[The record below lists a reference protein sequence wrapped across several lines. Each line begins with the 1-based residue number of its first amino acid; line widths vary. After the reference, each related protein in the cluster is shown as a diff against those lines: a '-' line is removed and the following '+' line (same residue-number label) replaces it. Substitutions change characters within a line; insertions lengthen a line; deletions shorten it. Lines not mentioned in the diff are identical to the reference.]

1 MSKDTDSL
9 SPLGRA
15 YSLGALFVAE
25 MLLLVLL
32 YQVLSDL
39 ECRATGIETA
49 CRGLRFVALWLL
61 CAGSLVGIYLW
72 ARPVARSEFASTASA
87 APGGAPW
94 ALLHGAGVL
103 AMVAPLVLVAP
114 EALSAEFARVFP
126 LAALGA
132 LMAAL
137 GGVLWLM
144 RPSAWIAWLRGR
156 TLSLVAIA
164 AFAAALPGAVVLAG
178 PLWSVQAITDVTFIA
193 VFLLLRL
200 FVEDVVVDPATY
212 VIGTPEFRVMVAD
225 SCSGIEG
232 LVLITAFLALYG
244 LLFRDELRLRRFGLV
259 IWPIALL
266 VSWLFNAVRITVL
279 ILIGVHVSPELAV
292 NGFHSFAGWLMFTA
306 LSISVLVVV
315 GRSGYALQ
323 AAAVPRVRSVAPMAE
338 DDVAG
343 RILPFIVFALS
354 GLIAQAFWR
363 EPALAYPVQVG
374 MMLAALW
381 WVRGTVRQHLAWPSA
396 LSVIAGGL
404 IGVAW
409 IVTAP
414 AAEPPS
420 EALLSLGAG
429 TFALWAGMRILG
441 TVALVP
447 VIEELFFR
455 GYVQARLDR
464 GTLVSRIIAIA
475 ISAGLF
481 ALVHGR
487 WIEAGL
493 AGVVFSLVY
502 MRNGRLADA
511 MAAHAVANAVIAA
524 VALWRGDWAL
534 I

>member
-25 MLLLVLL
+25 MVLLVLL

-61 CAGSLVGIYLW
+61 CAGSLVGVYLW
-72 ARPVARSEFASTASA
+72 ARPVARSDFADAANA
-87 APGGAPW
+87 APGGWSW
-94 ALLHGAGVL
+94 ALVHGAGIV
-103 AMVAPLVLVAP
+103 AMIAPLVVVAP
-114 EALSAEFARVFP
+114 GALSAEFARIFP
-126 LAALGA
+126 LAAMGA
-132 LMAAL
+132 LTAAL

-144 RPSAWIAWLRGR
+144 RLGAWLVWLRGR

-164 AFAAALPGAVVLAG
+164 GFAAALPGAVVLAG

-232 LVLITAFLALYG
+232 LVLITAFLGLYG
-244 LLFRDELRLRRFGLV
+244 VLFRDELRLRRFGLV
-259 IWPIALL
+259 IWPLALL
-266 VSWLFNAVRITVL
+266 VSWMFNAVRITVL
-279 ILIGVHVSPELAV
+279 ILIGVNVSPELAV

-306 LSISVLVVV
+306 LSIGVLVVV

-323 AAAVPRVRSVAPMAE
+323 AVAVPRVRSASPIAQ

-343 RILPFIVFALS
+343 RILPFIVFAVS
-354 GLIAQAFWR
+354 GLIAQAFWS

-381 WVRGTVRQHLAWPSA
+381 WVRATVRHHLAWPSRV
-396 LSVIAGGL
+396 SVMAGAVVGL
-404 IGVAW
+404 AW

-414 AAEPPS
+414 AVEPPS

-429 TFALWAGMRILG
+429 AFALWAALRILG

-464 GTLVSRIIAIA
+464 GTVVSRIIAIA
-475 ISAGLF
+475 VSAGLF

-493 AGVVFSLVY
+493 AGLVFSLVY

-524 VALWRGDWAL
+524 VALWRGDWTL

>member
-1 MSKDTDSL
+1 MSEDTGKL
-9 SPLGRA
+9 IPHGRA
-15 YSLGALFVAE
+15 LSLGGLFVAE
-25 MLLLVLL
+25 MVVLVLG

-39 ECRATGIETA
+39 ECRATGIEAA

-72 ARPVARSEFASTASA
+72 ARPVARADFGMAASR
-87 APGGAPW
+87 APGGLRW
-94 ALLHGAGVL
+94 AVIHGLGIL
-103 AMVAPLVLVAP
+103 AMLAPLIVIAP
-114 EALSAEFARVFP
+114 EALSAEFQSVFP

-137 GGVLWLM
+137 GGLLWLM
-144 RPSAWIAWLRGR
+144 RPAAWLSWLQGR
-156 TLSLVAIA
+156 SLSLLAMVV
-164 AFAAALPGAVVLAG
+164 FAAALPGAVVLAG
-178 PLWSVQAITDVTFIA
+178 PLWSVQAVTDVTFIA

-200 FVEDVVVDPATY
+200 FVEEVVVDPATY
-212 VIGTPEFRVMVAD
+212 VIGTPEFQVMVAD

-244 LLFRDELRLRRFGLV
+244 VLFRDELRLRRFGLV
-259 IWPIALL
+259 IWPLALL
-266 VSWLFNAVRITVL
+266 VSWLFNAVRITGL

-306 LSISVLVVV
+306 LSIGVLVVV

-323 AAAVPRVRSVAPMAE
+323 AVVVPQVRSVAPLAQ

-354 GLIAQAFWR
+354 GLIAQAFWS
-363 EPALAYPVQVG
+363 EPALAYPVQAG

-381 WVRGTVRQHLAWPSA
+381 WVRATLWQHLAWPSM
-396 LSVIAGGL
+396 LSVVAGIAV
-404 IGVAW
+404 GVVW
-409 IVTAP
+409 IATAP
-414 AAEPPS
+414 ASEPPS
-420 EALLSLGAG
+420 DALMSLGAG
-429 TFALWAGMRILG
+429 AFALWASVRILG

-464 GTLVSRIIAIA
+464 GTVSSQIIAIGV
-475 ISAGLF
+475 SAGLF

>member
-1 MSKDTDSL
+1 MSKDNGKI
-9 SPLGRA
+9 SPHRRA
-15 YSLGALFVAE
+15 LSLGALFVAE
-25 MLLLVLL
+25 MVLLVLG

-39 ECRATGIETA
+39 ECRATGIEVA

-61 CAGSLVGIYLW
+61 CAGSLMGIYLW
-72 ARPVARSEFASTASA
+72 ARPAARTEFGLAAA
-87 APGGAPW
+87 GAPGGWGW
-94 ALLHGAGVL
+94 ALVHGAGIVGML
-103 AMVAPLVLVAP
+103 APLALIAP
-114 EALSAEFARVFP
+114 EALSAEFQRMFP
-126 LAALGA
+126 LASLGA

-144 RPSAWIAWLRGR
+144 RPSAWIAWLQGR
-156 TLSLVAIA
+156 ALSLVAIA
-164 AFAAALPGAVVLAG
+164 GFAAALPGAVVLAG
-178 PLWSVQAITDVTFIA
+178 PLWSVQAVTDVTFIA

-200 FVEDVVVDPATY
+200 FVEEVVVDPATY

-244 LLFRDELRLRRFGLV
+244 VLFRDELRLRRFGLV
-259 IWPIALL
+259 IWPLALL
-266 VSWLFNAVRITVL
+266 VSWVFNAVRITVL

-306 LSISVLVVV
+306 LSIGVLVVV

-323 AAAVPRVRSVAPMAE
+323 AAAVPRARSVAPLAE

-354 GLIAQAFWR
+354 GLIAQAFWS

-381 WVRGTVRQHLAWPSA
+381 WVRGTVLHHLAWPSG
-396 LSVIAGGL
+396 LSVVAGGVV
-404 IGVAW
+404 GVAW
-409 IVTAP
+409 IITAP
-414 AAEPPS
+414 PAEPPS
-420 EALLSLGAG
+420 EVLVSLGAG
-429 TFALWAGMRILG
+429 AFALWAGLRILG

-464 GTLVSRIIAIA
+464 GTVLSRIIAIA
-475 ISAGLF
+475 VSAGLF

-493 AGVVFSLVY
+493 AGMIFSFVY

>member
-25 MLLLVLL
+25 MVLLVLL

-61 CAGSLVGIYLW
+61 CAGSLVGVYLW

-103 AMVAPLVLVAP
+103 AMLAPLVLVAP

-244 LLFRDELRLRRFGLV
+244 VLFRDELRLRRFGLV

-396 LSVIAGGL
+396 LSVVAGGL

-414 AAEPPS
+414 AADPPS

-429 TFALWAGMRILG
+429 VFALWAGMRILG

-464 GTLVSRIIAIA
+464 GTVVSRIIAIA
-475 ISAGLF
+475 VSAGLF

>member
-25 MLLLVLL
+25 MVLLVLL

-156 TLSLVAIA
+156 SLSLVAIA

>member
-25 MLLLVLL
+25 MVLLVLL

-61 CAGSLVGIYLW
+61 CAGSLVGVYLW

-103 AMVAPLVLVAP
+103 AMLAPLVLVAP

-244 LLFRDELRLRRFGLV
+244 VLFRDELRLRRFGLV

-396 LSVIAGGL
+396 LSVVAGGL

-414 AAEPPS
+414 AADPPS

-429 TFALWAGMRILG
+429 VFALWAGMRILG

-464 GTLVSRIIAIA
+464 GTVVSRIIAIA
-475 ISAGLF
+475 VSAGLF

-493 AGVVFSLVY
+493 AGVAVSLVY

-524 VALWRGDWAL
+524 VALWRGDWTL

>member
-156 TLSLVAIA
+156 SLSLVAIA

-396 LSVIAGGL
+396 LSVVAGGL

-414 AAEPPS
+414 AADPPS

>member
-1 MSKDTDSL
+1 MSKDTDSF

-25 MLLLVLL
+25 MVLLVLL

-87 APGGAPW
+87 VPGGAPW

-114 EALSAEFARVFP
+114 EALSEEFARVFP

-156 TLSLVAIA
+156 SLSLVAIA

-259 IWPIALL
+259 IWPVALL

-429 TFALWAGMRILG
+429 TFALWAGMRMLG

>member
-1 MSKDTDSL
+1 
-9 SPLGRA
+9 
-15 YSLGALFVAE
+15 
-25 MLLLVLL
+25 
-32 YQVLSDL
+32 
-39 ECRATGIETA
+39 
-49 CRGLRFVALWLL
+49 
-61 CAGSLVGIYLW
+61 
-72 ARPVARSEFASTASA
+72 
-87 APGGAPW
+87 
-94 ALLHGAGVL
+94 
-103 AMVAPLVLVAP
+103 MVAPLVLVAP

-156 TLSLVAIA
+156 SLSLVAIA

-266 VSWLFNAVRITVL
+266 LSWLFNAVRITVL

-396 LSVIAGGL
+396 LSVVAGGL

-414 AAEPPS
+414 AADPPS

>member
-1 MSKDTDSL
+1 MSKDTDSF

-25 MLLLVLL
+25 MVLLVLL

-156 TLSLVAIA
+156 SLSLVAIA

-429 TFALWAGMRILG
+429 TFALWAGMRMLG

>member
-9 SPLGRA
+9 SPLGRD

-25 MLLLVLL
+25 MVLLVLL

-61 CAGSLVGIYLW
+61 CAGSLVGVYLW

-87 APGGAPW
+87 APGGVPW

-103 AMVAPLVLVAP
+103 AMLAPLVLVAP

-244 LLFRDELRLRRFGLV
+244 VLFRDELRLRRFGLV

-279 ILIGVHVSPELAV
+279 ILIGVYVSPELAV

-323 AAAVPRVRSVAPMAE
+323 AAAVPRVRSVAPMAD

-396 LSVIAGGL
+396 LSVVAGGVV
-404 IGVAW
+404 GVAW

-429 TFALWAGMRILG
+429 AFALWAGMRILG

-447 VIEELFFR
+447 VIEELLFR

>member
-1 MSKDTDSL
+1 
-9 SPLGRA
+9 
-15 YSLGALFVAE
+15 
-25 MLLLVLL
+25 
-32 YQVLSDL
+32 
-39 ECRATGIETA
+39 
-49 CRGLRFVALWLL
+49 
-61 CAGSLVGIYLW
+61 
-72 ARPVARSEFASTASA
+72 
-87 APGGAPW
+87 
-94 ALLHGAGVL
+94 
-103 AMVAPLVLVAP
+103 
-114 EALSAEFARVFP
+114 
-126 LAALGA
+126 
-132 LMAAL
+132 MAAL

-144 RPSAWIAWLRGR
+144 RPSAWIAWLQGR
-156 TLSLVAIA
+156 ALSLVAIA
-164 AFAAALPGAVVLAG
+164 GFAAALPGAVVLAG
-178 PLWSVQAITDVTFIA
+178 PLWSVQAVTDVTFIA

-200 FVEDVVVDPATY
+200 FVEEVVVDPATY

-244 LLFRDELRLRRFGLV
+244 VLFRDELRLRRFGLV
-259 IWPIALL
+259 IWPLALL
-266 VSWLFNAVRITVL
+266 VSWVFNAVRITVL

-306 LSISVLVVV
+306 LSIGVLVVV

-323 AAAVPRVRSVAPMAE
+323 AAAVPRARSVAPLAE

-354 GLIAQAFWR
+354 GLIAQAFWS

-381 WVRGTVRQHLAWPSA
+381 WVRGTVLHHLAWPSG
-396 LSVIAGGL
+396 LSVVAGGVV
-404 IGVAW
+404 GVAW
-409 IVTAP
+409 IITAP
-414 AAEPPS
+414 PAEPPS
-420 EALLSLGAG
+420 EVLVSLGAG
-429 TFALWAGMRILG
+429 AFALWAGLRILG

-464 GTLVSRIIAIA
+464 GTVLSRIIAIA
-475 ISAGLF
+475 VSAALF

-493 AGVVFSLVY
+493 AGMIFSFVY